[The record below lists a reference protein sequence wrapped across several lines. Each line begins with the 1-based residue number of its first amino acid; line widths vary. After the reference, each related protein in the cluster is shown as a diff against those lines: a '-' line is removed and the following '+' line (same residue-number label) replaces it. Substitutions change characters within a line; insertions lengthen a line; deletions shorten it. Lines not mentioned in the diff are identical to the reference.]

1 MCRVMLVGAGGSQT
15 LAFQLT
21 TTFTSAGLPPSSIV
35 GSTLLIVCTSSK
47 KRRVTFSYQTVN
59 SVWPWVGSSGHSMSL
74 PSSVIIASSSSTGA
88 WTSSALYHRSARST
102 ISSLVSGSLNSASFR
117 KSESFCPL
125 RSRVRPRPG
134 DRAAVGRVLV
144 VVGHFLVQQQVDQE
158 RTVLGECLLDREPHL
173 VGGLDARRRHAHA
186 LGELVEPDHGVA
198 EVERA
203 RERVILEAPLLP
215 VLLHVQLEQLVAA
228 VVADDELRADP
239 VPRGRPHGLDRV
251 HRAAVAAEADH
262 GLVGHRELDAQG
274 AREADAERAAAC

>member
-74 PSSVIIASSSSTGA
+74 PSSVIIACSSATGA

-102 ISSLVSGSLNSASFR
+102 ISSLVSGSLNSASFW
-117 KSESFCPL
+117 F
-125 RSRVRPRPG
+125 SRMSPRPG

-144 VVGHFLVQQQVDQE
+144 VVGHFLVQHQVDQE
-158 RTVLGECLLDREPHL
+158 RAVRSERLLDR
-173 VGGLDARRRHAHA
+173 G
-186 LGELVEPDHGVA
+186 
-198 EVERA
+198 
-203 RERVILEAPLLP
+203 
-215 VLLHVQLEQLVAA
+215 
-228 VVADDELRADP
+228 
-239 VPRGRPHGLDRV
+239 
-251 HRAAVAAEADH
+251 
-262 GLVGHRELDAQG
+262 
-274 AREADAERAAAC
+274 